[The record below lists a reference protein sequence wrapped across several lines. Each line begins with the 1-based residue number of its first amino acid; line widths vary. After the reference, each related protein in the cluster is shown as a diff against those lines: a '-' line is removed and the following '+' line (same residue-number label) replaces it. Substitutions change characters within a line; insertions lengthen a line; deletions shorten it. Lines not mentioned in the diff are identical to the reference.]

1 VGQDQSEPLSWTV
14 ENITPKKPLWPQITE
29 SITPTTAPGQIVS
42 VVKAIGPIV
51 QTGDGLLLL
60 RSVQLPGKRVQT
72 GWDFAN
78 GLRLQP
84 GEQLGNG

>member
-1 VGQDQSEPLSWTV
+1 MSTIRYQQIALES
-14 ENITPKKPLWPQITE
+14 ITPKKLSWPQITE
-29 SITPTTAPGQIVS
+29 SVSPTTASGQIVS
-42 VVKAIGPIV
+42 VVKEIGPIV

>member
-1 VGQDQSEPLSWTV
+1 MSTIRYQQIALET
-14 ENITPKKPLWPQITE
+14 ITPKKLSCSQITK
-29 SITPTTAPGQIVS
+29 SVSPTTAPGQIVS

-60 RSVQLPGKRVQT
+60 RSVQLPGKWVQT

-84 GEQLGNG
+84 GEQLGKG